1 MELELTNEVKMR
13 ISNEYI
19 YAVEY
24 ITSMLDRG
32 LDNSELAKLCS
43 WIYLPKPMVSLKM
56 IEHQVKEWM
65 TLDNY
70 EAAID
75 SQLKDAKE
83 MQIEKCEYR
92 SCGFLFVHIR
102 LH

>member
-1 MELELTNEVKMR
+1 MR

-19 YAVEY
+19 YAVEH

-32 LDNSELAKLCS
+32 YDNSELAKLCN
-43 WIYLPKPMVSLKM
+43 WIYLPTPMVSLKM

-75 SQLKDAKE
+75 SQLEDAK
-83 MQIEKCEYR
+83 KYK
-92 SCGFLFVHIR
+92 
-102 LH
+102 